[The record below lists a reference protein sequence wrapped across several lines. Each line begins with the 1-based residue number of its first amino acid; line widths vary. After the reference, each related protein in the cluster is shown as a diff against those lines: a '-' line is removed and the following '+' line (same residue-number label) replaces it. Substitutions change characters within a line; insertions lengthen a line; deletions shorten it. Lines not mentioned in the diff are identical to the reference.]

1 MVTSP
6 SQSFEIRIYWEYG
19 SPGNLEARAW
29 NDICTQWERGDP
41 GNPSPPQGLTKEVA
55 YFCWFFLTCL
65 FQRSLHFHSLAP
77 ILCTWAIK
85 KTLILFHQL
94 VDEYPHYG
102 FWSSSVNG
110 FKESWIPALPR
121 GWDSTQQK
129 LGPTGGWNVE
139 LSICPSVYPSI
150 HLYPSFLS
158 ADLSACQPIHLCVFP
173 SICLALHLSAQP
185 SIHHPISVYVSIC
198 LSFSPLLFF
207 KICPFPCLS
216 ICLSSCGLSIYL
228 AVYHATDH
236 GETTDD
242 DFDPKGIKKNIHRQ
256 HLAHTRNETSI
267 HFFSC

>member
-1 MVTSP
+1 MEWYLYSMGTWWPWKSK
-6 SQSFEIRIYWEYG
+6 S
-19 SPGNLEARAW
+19 
-29 NDICTQWERGDP
+29 
-41 GNPSPPQGLTKEVA
+41 PQGLTKEVA

-150 HLYPSFLS
+150 YILLFSLLIYLPVNLS
-158 ADLSACQPIHLCVFP
+158 
-173 SICLALHLSAQP
+173 
-185 SIHHPISVYVSIC
+185 ISV
-198 LSFSPLLFF
+198 SFPPS
-207 KICPFPCLS
+207 
-216 ICLSSCGLSIYL
+216 
-228 AVYHATDH
+228 A
-236 GETTDD
+236 
-242 DFDPKGIKKNIHRQ
+242 
-256 HLAHTRNETSI
+256 
-267 HFFSC
+267 